1 MHRNLPHLLNTL
13 LVFLFIALVVA
24 ITDHNEVEVTGVSL
38 SPPVAVD
45 DGPITVHGP
54 SFRLDQ
60 IMFGNDSGSPPLQL
74 DIIGQNPSH
83 GSLSFGDGTQII
95 YNISSYVGP
104 DSFTYRVYNSE
115 GTSYFATVT
124 CMTNQSSATTMISSV

>member
-1 MHRNLPHLLNTL
+1 MIHNLPRSLSALFA
-13 LVFLFIALVVA
+13 FLSLALVLAVTRSNPVERSVVA
-24 ITDHNEVEVTGVSL
+24 SL

-60 IMFGNDSGSPPLQL
+60 IMFANDTGTAPLQL

-83 GSLSFGDGTQII
+83 GSLSFGDGTQVI
-95 YNISSYVGP
+95 YNVTSYVGP
-104 DSFTYRVYNSE
+104 DSFTYRILQLR
-115 GTSYFATVT
+115 GDF
-124 CMTNQSSATTMISSV
+124 

>member
-1 MHRNLPHLLNTL
+1 MSLAFVLAVTRSNP
-13 LVFLFIALVVA
+13 VDRGVVA
-24 ITDHNEVEVTGVSL
+24 SL

-60 IMFGNDSGSPPLQL
+60 IIFANDSGSAPLQL

-104 DSFTYRVYNSE
+104 DSFTYRIYNSE
-115 GTSYFATVT
+115 GTSNFATVT
-124 CMTNQSSATTMISSV
+124 LNVVNQAPIAAKVLVHISFLPL